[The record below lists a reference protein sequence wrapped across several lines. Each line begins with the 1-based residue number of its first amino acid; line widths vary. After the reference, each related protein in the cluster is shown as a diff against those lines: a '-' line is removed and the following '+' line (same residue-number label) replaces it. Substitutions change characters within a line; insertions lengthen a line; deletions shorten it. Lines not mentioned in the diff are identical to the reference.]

1 MAVEGRQVSRRHRIG
16 THLRAQ
22 VTNGRDWLRWRRG
35 QWSAPSAPSV
45 KRAVLARHY
54 VQGSTWVETGTYR
67 GDTTAYLA
75 KLAPHVISIEPDD
88 VLYREARRRFE
99 GVSRVTLIHG
109 TSEGAFEEAVLSISG
124 PACFWLDGH
133 YSGPG
138 THLADL
144 VTPILWELDVIGRHL
159 GRLEQVA
166 VLIDDFR
173 EFPSR
178 SSDRG
183 ASRYP
188 DREVLV
194 EWAVMHGLD
203 WTVEHD
209 IFIATSGSGG
219 A

>member
-1 MAVEGRQVSRRHRIG
+1 MSMRHRIG

-22 VTNGRDWLRWRRG
+22 VTNGRGWLRWRRG

-54 VQGSTWVETGTYR
+54 IQGSTWIETGTYR

-75 KLAPHVISIEPDD
+75 KLAPRVVSIEPDD
-88 VLYREARRRFE
+88 VLYRGAKRRFE
-99 GVSRVTLIHG
+99 GDGRVSLIHG
-109 TSEGAFEEAVLSISG
+109 TSESAFEEAVRSISG

-138 THLADL
+138 TYLADDE
-144 VTPILWELDVIGRHL
+144 TPILWELDVIARHL
-159 GRLEQVA
+159 GRLKRVV

-178 SSDRG
+178 SSDR
-183 ASRYP
+183 AAFRYP
-188 DREVLV
+188 SRDTLV
-194 EWAVMHGLD
+194 EWATAHDLG

-209 IFIATSGSGG
+209 IFVATSGSGG